1 MSANPVPEPAGRFC
15 ARECSDAACEPIDF
29 SALIREGDVI
39 DLASLERRA
48 EEIEPWTEAQR
59 IGEGGRSASEPFVRG
74 AIYEADQAGLIAG

>member
-1 MSANPVPEPAGRFC
+1 M
-15 ARECSDAACEPIDF
+15 CEPIDF

-48 EEIEPWTEAQR
+48 MQIEPRTEALR
-59 IGEGGRSASEPFVRG
+59 NGEGRRTASEPFVRG